1 MADST
6 SKAEKDLATLK
17 STVTTISTLITQ
29 LQTTASSTDAKGVE
43 KDSNVNALDL
53 AHDTASLIKAH
64 STKLSLL
71 IINKPF
77 TATAIT
83 TVLREL
89 ISGPLP
95 GLASSI
101 EICNAVKYTKA
112 MSEELQW
119 RAKKLFT
126 ELGALITAIPLD
138 GKVLNEEQK
147 NGSLAEGKGSLA
159 ATGTVWEACDKIME
173 LKTMGVGGLCIKKA
187 EEYRDLVKDALEEL
201 QEWGEEESSDNED
214 EDDEAA
220 GSADEEG
227 AGISAQ
233 DAVDEMFASQH
244 HIPSADPEK
253 IRPRL
258 ESSLKRIRLVALM
271 YAAVIKR
278 RFKTLPYL
286 PHPSLPP
293 ELKAKS
299 DEDPGI
305 VSCLDEVLDLLKKIP
320 DITDELANAFYE
332 LDSQEIDKRMSE
344 CFFTAFS
351 AVQLLITNWEG
362 QKDEFSTWVSRRLL
376 GT

>member
-6 SKAEKDLATLK
+6 SKAEKDLDTLK
-17 STVTTISTLITQ
+17 TTVTTISTLITQ
-29 LQTTASSTDAKGVE
+29 LQTTATSTDSKGIE

-278 RFKTLPYL
+278 RFKTLP
-286 PHPSLPP
+286 
-293 ELKAKS
+293 
-299 DEDPGI
+299 
-305 VSCLDEVLDLLKKIP
+305 
-320 DITDELANAFYE
+320 
-332 LDSQEIDKRMSE
+332 
-344 CFFTAFS
+344 
-351 AVQLLITNWEG
+351 
-362 QKDEFSTWVSRRLL
+362 
-376 GT
+376 

>member
-1 MADST
+1 MAGST
-6 SKAEKDLATLK
+6 SKAEKDLDALK

-29 LQTTASSTDAKGVE
+29 LQTTASSTDSKGVE

-95 GLASSI
+95 SLASSV

-119 RAKKLFT
+119 RAKRLFT

-147 NGSLAEGKGSLA
+147 NGSPAEGKGSLA
-159 ATGTVWEACDKIME
+159 ATGTVWEACEKIME

-201 QEWGEEESSDNED
+201 QEWGDEESDHED
-214 EDDEAA
+214 EDEAA
-220 GSADEEG
+220 GSADEK
-227 AGISAQ
+227 ADISAQ
-233 DAVDEMFASQH
+233 DVVDEMFASQH

-299 DEDPGI
+299 NEDPGI
-305 VSCLDEVLDLLKKIP
+305 VSCLNEVLDLLKKIP

-332 LDSQEIDKRMSE
+332 LDSQDIDKRMSE

-351 AVQLLITNWEG
+351 AAQLLIANWEG
-362 QKDEFSTWVSRRLL
+362 QKDEFSTWVSRLL